1 MLCASAVLGEIFLI
15 NKIET
20 SFFKQLNSFFYNFE
34 DYDEQKAYLS
44 QNELFMGWLWAD
56 VLKAVCLAANSSH
69 ANSVSHISWKITNSL
84 NFTKPGNDLGKI
96 FPVKIPLEQKSLWIN
111 IMPVEKKYRCI
122 ILISN
127 IG

>member
-44 QNELFMGWLWAD
+44 QNELFMGWL
-56 VLKAVCLAANSSH
+56 
-69 ANSVSHISWKITNSL
+69 
-84 NFTKPGNDLGKI
+84 
-96 FPVKIPLEQKSLWIN
+96 
-111 IMPVEKKYRCI
+111 
-122 ILISN
+122 
-127 IG
+127 